1 MSVQILPPEVS
12 NKIAA
17 GEVVE
22 RPASVIKELVENAI
36 DAGSSNIQVDIRA
49 GGKRLIRVSDN
60 GVGMSTEDATLAVE
74 RHATSKLTDIG
85 DLQQIQT
92 FGFRGEALP
101 SIASVSKLDL
111 QTRRHDDVEG
121 TQILLEGGVV
131 QSTQESGCSPGTQIS
146 VNNLFYNV
154 PARLKFLK
162 TETTEMNHITNQI
175 TWAAL
180 AHPKIRFS
188 LQHNQ
193 KSVIDVRPCDDL
205 IDRIRLLYGKEMA
218 ENLIQIEAGL
228 PNFQVQC
235 WIGKPDITKSTRN
248 WQLFFLNRRPIRSK
262 ILSGAMTEA
271 TRQTMPKGRHAVAFV
286 FLTIAP
292 EEVDVNVHPAKIE
305 VRFRDERGIY
315 SQIVRL
321 LSKGIYQQKF
331 IPSINH
337 GSDVIDTPARIESA
351 PQPSDSEPV
360 SPVSNQRKTQQT
372 SSPIEPSQSPP
383 AELAESTTDLNSPV
397 AVTTSTSTEG
407 TKPTVFPVRPEP
419 SDLSV
424 PSLTRELATP
434 DKELPAIDLLVQPP
448 ERQISAKANLE
459 LLDFND
465 VQLKANLFNTYIL
478 AEGRDRI
485 FVIDQHVASER
496 VLYEQLVTQLQSNG
510 IPIQGLLLPVTL
522 EITSQQLGAF
532 EQHQDL
538 FRQLGFEIEKF
549 GGQTLLVR
557 GIPSMV
563 PTRLVATVVTD
574 LIDHLSESVTGDV
587 ELLEVHDQAMTML
600 SCRSAVKAGDR
611 LTMEEMIHL
620 VKELSQAEHPF
631 NCPHARPIIIEI
643 TQRELE
649 TRFKRR

>member
-1 MSVQILPPEVS
+1 M
-12 NKIAA
+12 
-17 GEVVE
+17 
-22 RPASVIKELVENAI
+22 
-36 DAGSSNIQVDIRA
+36 
-49 GGKRLIRVSDN
+49 
-60 GVGMSTEDATLAVE
+60 
-74 RHATSKLTDIG
+74 
-85 DLQQIQT
+85 
-92 FGFRGEALP
+92 
-101 SIASVSKLDL
+101 
-111 QTRRHDDVEG
+111 
-121 TQILLEGGVV
+121 
-131 QSTQESGCSPGTQIS
+131 
-146 VNNLFYNV
+146 

-271 TRQTMPKGRHAVAFV
+271 TRQTMPKGRHAMAFV
-286 FLTIAP
+286 FLTVAP

-305 VRFRDERGIY
+305 VRFRDERGVY

-321 LSKGIYQQKF
+321 LNKGIYQQKF
-331 IPSINH
+331 IPSINN
-337 GSDVIDTPARIESA
+337 GSDVIDTPARIESS
-351 PQPSDSEPV
+351 PQSSDSEPV

-372 SSPIEPSQSPP
+372 SSPIEPSQYPP
-383 AELAESTTDLNSPV
+383 AELAESTTDFNSPV

-407 TKPTVFPVRPEP
+407 TKPIVFPVRPEP

-496 VLYEQLVTQLQSNG
+496 VLYERLVTQLQSNG

-522 EITSQQLGAF
+522 EITSQQLGTF

-563 PTRLVATVVTD
+563 PTRLVATVVTC
-574 LIDHLSESVTGDV
+574 
-587 ELLEVHDQAMTML
+587 LLYTSPSPRD
-600 SCRSAVKAGDR
+600 
-611 LTMEEMIHL
+611 
-620 VKELSQAEHPF
+620 
-631 NCPHARPIIIEI
+631 
-643 TQRELE
+643 
-649 TRFKRR
+649 

>member
-262 ILSGAMTEA
+262 ILSGALTEA
-271 TRQTMPKGRHAVAFV
+271 TRQTMPKGRHAMAFV
-286 FLTIAP
+286 FLTVAP

-305 VRFRDERGIY
+305 VRFRDERGVY

-321 LSKGIYQQKF
+321 LNKGIYQQKF
-331 IPSINH
+331 IPSINN
-337 GSDVIDTPARIESA
+337 GSDVIDTPARIESS
-351 PQPSDSEPV
+351 PQSSDSEPV

-407 TKPTVFPVRPEP
+407 TKATVFPVRPEP

-496 VLYEQLVTQLQSNG
+496 VLYERLVTQLQSNG

-522 EITSQQLGAF
+522 EITSQQLGTF